1 MVVWDTKEVMPPTL
15 PTIVDPGNPVR
26 GGQSVLRDATA
37 LAYGLILSLMLVA
50 RLVLRVWVALPLL
63 GACASG
69 VSGND
74 GDCNARI
81 RYEGVIY
88 QPHNAL
94 NETAPLA
101 AELGAGDVIGC
112 GKGVSAPK
120 VDEVTVYAVKNVP
133 YPIAVMTRGG
143 DWEGIYVAEAVSR
156 SDWPRVLRR
165 P

>member
-1 MVVWDTKEVMPPTL
+1 
-15 PTIVDPGNPVR
+15 
-26 GGQSVLRDATA
+26 
-37 LAYGLILSLMLVA
+37 MLVV
-50 RLVLRVWVALPLL
+50 RLVVGVLVALPLL

-74 GDCNARI
+74 RGCNARI

-88 QPHNAL
+88 RPHNAL
-94 NETAPLA
+94 NWTAPRG
-101 AELGAGDVIGC
+101 AEVGAGDVVGC
-112 GKGVSAPK
+112 GEGASAPT

-133 YPIAVMTRGG
+133 HSIAVKTRGG
-143 DWEGIYVAEAVSR
+143 DWEGIYVAEAVAQ